1 MGFAVMAL
9 LLRKQKDGS
18 PIESIILGN
27 LLAGAIGL
35 PFMLMSPPPDAAGF
49 GALLVLGVFQ
59 LGVPYLLYSYS
70 IKRVTA
76 LEAVLIPVIEP
87 VLNPV
92 WVLLFLGERPGS
104 LALLGGAIV
113 LGAVVVRALIA
124 LRAGKVRPIA
134 VP

>member
-1 MGFAVMAL
+1 
-9 LLRKQKDGS
+9 
-18 PIESIILGN
+18 
-27 LLAGAIGL
+27 
-35 PFMLMSPPPDAAGF
+35 MSPPPDAAGF